1 MKGASEEKFG
11 IFELLMD
18 FGRFAGQILRIAFYV
33 FFTQLSSESF
43 LKWGFA

>member
-18 FGRFAGQILRIAFYV
+18 FARFAGQLFRIAFY
-33 FFTQLSSESF
+33 FFFAQLSSESF
-43 LKWGFA
+43 LK